1 MKIFIAIIALV
12 GSASAFAVFGTLVS
26 ETVNGSLKYCK
37 YSNGVVITIKSY
49 EVCPV
54 TNGYAF

>member
-1 MKIFIAIIALV
+1 MKIFIAIIALL

-26 ETVNGSLKYCK
+26 ETINGSLKYCK

-49 EVCPV
+49 EMCPV
-54 TNGYAF
+54 TNG

>member
-1 MKIFIAIIALV
+1 MKTFIAIIALV
-12 GSASAFAVFGTLVS
+12 GSTSAFAVFGTLVS
-26 ETVNGSLKYCK
+26 ETINGSLKYCK

-54 TNGYAF
+54 TNG